1 MKIYLQKNLNTSLV
15 MAAALLILAACQASE
30 PPASASKTTAES
42 TVSQPALKQAS
53 ADKVELK
60 KNTVV
65 AAEAV
70 AAKAVPHDVATQV
83 KSAVVEKKM
92 PVAVPLVEAK
102 RAEVK
107 KAAAATVKARATS
120 TAKISKTMQNTKT
133 TPKSVAEKAATVKVV
148 SFPAGDVAKGKLL
161 ARKCAACHNFNSKK
175 KIGPGLAGIFGREAG
190 TAPGFKYKFT
200 KYIQPGKAWR
210 WDAAHLAAWDCDAK
224 AAVKTFTGNPA
235 AKTKMGVQ
243 HVCDAAKQADLIA
256 FLKTL

>member
-1 MKIYLQKNLNTSLV
+1 MKIYLQQKLNTPLV

-30 PPASASKTTAES
+30 PPASASKTTAEA
-42 TVSQPALKQAS
+42 TVSQPAVKQAS

-70 AAKAVPHDVATQV
+70 PHDVATQV

-92 PVAVPLVEAK
+92 PVEVK
-102 RAEVK
+102 RAEIKRAEIK
-107 KAAAATVKARATS
+107 KTAAATVKARATS
-120 TAKISKTMQNTKT
+120 TAKMSKIMQNTKT
-133 TPKSVAEKAATVKVV
+133 TPKSVAEKAATVKVA
-148 SFPAGDVAKGKLL
+148 SFPAGDAARGKLL
-161 ARKCAACHNFNSKK
+161 ARKCAVCHNFNSKK
-175 KIGPGLAGIFGREAG
+175 KVGPGLAGIFGREAG

-210 WDAAHLAAWDCDAK
+210 WDAAHLAAWDCNAK
-224 AAVKTFTGNPA
+224 AAIKTFTGNPA

-243 HVCDAAKQADLIA
+243 RVCDAAKQADLIA